1 MDEMAFQAARQAL
14 TPSACVFA
22 KAVLAGCGQCVLARR
37 TAMAEREVITCG
49 SEIAHINCNTLNNLF
64 RERALFALRLPR
76 HGEPIAHA
84 KAMKL
89 QCGGL
94 RGLQHALESPVA
106 DVHGLVQLAMRDG
119 GSLLDLP
126 WDQIVASISAW
137 ELRRRSPPST

>member
-1 MDEMAFQAARQAL
+1 MDEAAFHAVRQAL

-22 KAVLAGCGQCVLARR
+22 RAILSSCAPCTLAKR

-49 SEIAHINCNTLNNLF
+49 SAVAHINCSTLNNLF

-76 HGEPIAHA
+76 HGEPIVHA

-94 RGLQHALESPVA
+94 RGVQRALGSTDA
-106 DVHGLVQLAMRDG
+106 NVHGLIQQAMHDG
-119 GSLLDLP
+119 ASLLDLP

-137 ELRRRSPPST
+137 ELRRRAPPQV